1 MLRLNDV
8 TIARGTRILYEH
20 ATAVADAAD
29 RVGLVGE
36 NGCGKSSLFA
46 AILGELAPEAGTIDA
61 PPLERISH
69 VAQSVVETDEEA
81 LAYVLSGH
89 APLMAAK
96 KEAEEAAESG
106 DAMREAA
113 ALAQLAEVNEGA
125 VRAQALTIMGGLGF
139 LPADATALVKSFSGG
154 WRNRLALARAL
165 MRPADLLLLDEPTN
179 HLDMDSLIWLEAWL
193 KRVHCTVIIISH
205 DREFLDRATN
215 TTWAIENGK
224 LERYGGNYS
233 FYETQRIEKM
243 RLQDAAAK
251 AYERQASHLAAF
263 IERFRYKATKA
274 RQAQSRIKML
284 DKLQAVEP
292 VRARRE
298 WRFEFP
304 VPERTPEHLIDI
316 EHLTLGYGEHVV
328 LKDVTLTIRS
338 GDRVGV
344 LGVNGAGKSTLIKAI
359 AGTLEPMSG
368 TLRRGQG
375 LVIGYFAQ
383 HQLEQ
388 LDLESTPLEVFKHK
402 APTVREQELR
412 DWLGRFRFSGDFAD
426 TKIRTFSGGEKAR
439 LALALIAWD
448 KPNLLVLDEPTNH
461 LDMATREALTMALS
475 QFEGALLLVSH
486 DRHLLRSTC
495 DSLILVHDGSCGAYD
510 GDLDDYAA
518 LVLEHRKS
526 VLEADR
532 QSRAVP
538 QAEPQVNRREERRQ
552 AAQERARIA
561 ELRKPLKRELDKV
574 AQERAQKAALKKPL
588 LKKLADL
595 EKRMNEGNAK
605 LAELDAKIADSGWYA
620 SAAPEEVQT
629 VMKERGLLADEVAK
643 IEEEWLTVS
652 EEIEAIG

>member
-510 GDLDDYAA
+510 GDPDDYAA

-552 AAQERARIA
+552 A
-561 ELRKPLKRELDKV
+561 

>member
-388 LDLESTPLEVFKHK
+388 LDLESPPLEVFKHK

-552 AAQERARIA
+552 
-561 ELRKPLKRELDKV
+561 V

>member
-426 TKIRTFSGGEKAR
+426 TRIRTFSGGEKAR

-552 AAQERARIA
+552 AAQERA
-561 ELRKPLKRELDKV
+561 
-574 AQERAQKAALKKPL
+574 QKAALKKPL

>member
-205 DREFLDRATN
+205 DREFLDRSTN

-552 AAQERARIA
+552 AAQERA
-561 ELRKPLKRELDKV
+561 
-574 AQERAQKAALKKPL
+574 QKAALKKPL

-595 EKRMNEGNAK
+595 EKSMNEGNAK

-652 EEIEAIG
+652 EEIEAIV

>member
-8 TIARGTRILYEH
+8 SIGRGTRILYEH
-20 ATAVADAAD
+20 ATAVADMSD

-46 AILGELAPEAGTIDA
+46 AILGELSPEAGSIDA
-61 PPLERISH
+61 PPQDRIAH
-69 VAQSVVETDEEA
+69 VAQTVVETDEKA
-81 LAYVLSGH
+81 LDYVLSGH
-89 APLMAAK
+89 APLVAAK
-96 KEAEEAAESG
+96 AELAAAQTSG

-125 VRAQALTIMGGLGF
+125 VRAQAQTILCGLGF
-139 LPADATALVKSFSGG
+139 LPADDVRDVKSFSGG

-193 KRVHCTVIIISH
+193 KRVRCTVVIISH

-215 TTWAIENGK
+215 VTWAIENGK

-233 FYETQRIEKM
+233 FYEMQRLEKIK
-243 RLQDAAAK
+243 LQDAAAK
-251 AYERQASHLAAF
+251 AYEREASHLSAF

-284 DKLQAVEP
+284 EKLKAVEP
-292 VRARRE
+292 VKARRE

-316 EHLTLGYGEHVV
+316 EHLKLGYGDHVV
-328 LKDVTLTIRS
+328 LNDVMLTIRA

-359 AGTLEPMSG
+359 ADTLTPMAG

-388 LDLESTPLEVFKHK
+388 LDLTSSPIEVFKHK

-412 DWLGRFRFSGDFAD
+412 DWLGKFRFSGDFAD
-426 TKIRTFSGGEKAR
+426 AKIDLFSGGEKAR

-461 LDMATREALTMALS
+461 LDMATREALTLALS

-495 DSLILVHDGSCGAYD
+495 DKLILVHDGACGEYD

-532 QSRAVP
+532 AARTTAAP
-538 QAEPQVNRREERRQ
+538 AAAEPAVNRKEERRLE
-552 AAQERARIA
+552 AQERAR
-561 ELRKPLKRELDKV
+561 
-574 AQERAQKAALKKPL
+574 KAALKKPL
-588 LKKLADL
+588 QKKLEAA
-595 EKRMNEGNAK
+595 EKAMNAANEK
-605 LAELDAKIADSGWYA
+605 LAALDAKIGDTDWYA
-620 SAAPEEVQT
+620 SAAPEEVQS
-629 VMKERGLLADEVAK
+629 VMKERGLLADEVSTL
-643 IEEEWLTVS
+643 EETWLALS
-652 EEIEAIG
+652 EDIEAIG

>member
-426 TKIRTFSGGEKAR
+426 TKIQTFSGGEKAR

-552 AAQERARIA
+552 AAQERA
-561 ELRKPLKRELDKV
+561 
-574 AQERAQKAALKKPL
+574 QKAALKKPL

-605 LAELDAKIADSGWYA
+605 LAELDTKIADSGWYA

>member
-20 ATAVADAAD
+20 GTAVADAAD

-69 VAQSVVETDEEA
+69 VAQSVVETDEGA

-538 QAEPQVNRREERRQ
+538 QAEPQVNRKEERRQ
-552 AAQERARIA
+552 AAQERAQR
-561 ELRKPLKRELDKV
+561 
-574 AQERAQKAALKKPL
+574 AALKKPL

>member
-125 VRAQALTIMGGLGF
+125 VRAQALTIMGGVGF

-552 AAQERARIA
+552 AAQERA
-561 ELRKPLKRELDKV
+561 
-574 AQERAQKAALKKPL
+574 QKAALKKPL

>member
-292 VRARRE
+292 MRARRE

-552 AAQERARIA
+552 AAQERA
-561 ELRKPLKRELDKV
+561 
-574 AQERAQKAALKKPL
+574 QKAALKKPL

>member
-292 VRARRE
+292 VRAQRE

-368 TLRRGQG
+368 TLRRCQG

-552 AAQERARIA
+552 AAQERA
-561 ELRKPLKRELDKV
+561 
-574 AQERAQKAALKKPL
+574 QKAALKKPL

>member
-251 AYERQASHLAAF
+251 AYERQASQLAAF

-552 AAQERARIA
+552 AAQERA
-561 ELRKPLKRELDKV
+561 
-574 AQERAQKAALKKPL
+574 QKAALKKPL

>member
-426 TKIRTFSGGEKAR
+426 TKIWTFSGGEKAR

-552 AAQERARIA
+552 AAQERA
-561 ELRKPLKRELDKV
+561 
-574 AQERAQKAALKKPL
+574 QKAALKKPL

>member
-96 KEAEEAAESG
+96 KEAEEAAKSG

-193 KRVHCTVIIISH
+193 KRVHCTVVIISH

-316 EHLTLGYGEHVV
+316 EHLTLGYGEHIV

-552 AAQERARIA
+552 AAQERA
-561 ELRKPLKRELDKV
+561 
-574 AQERAQKAALKKPL
+574 QKAALKKPL

-629 VMKERGLLADEVAK
+629 VMKERGLLADELAK

>member
-193 KRVHCTVIIISH
+193 KHVHCTVIIISH

-552 AAQERARIA
+552 AAQERA
-561 ELRKPLKRELDKV
+561 
-574 AQERAQKAALKKPL
+574 QKAALKKPL

>member
-205 DREFLDRATN
+205 DREFLDRTTN

-552 AAQERARIA
+552 AAQERA
-561 ELRKPLKRELDKV
+561 
-574 AQERAQKAALKKPL
+574 QKAALKKPL

>member
-165 MRPADLLLLDEPTN
+165 MRPSDLLLLDEPTN

-495 DSLILVHDGSCGAYD
+495 YSLILVHDGSCGAYN

-552 AAQERARIA
+552 A
-561 ELRKPLKRELDKV
+561 

>member
-552 AAQERARIA
+552 AAQERA
-561 ELRKPLKRELDKV
+561 
-574 AQERAQKAALKKPL
+574 QKAALKKPL

>member
-368 TLRRGQG
+368 TLRCGQG

-552 AAQERARIA
+552 AAQERA
-561 ELRKPLKRELDKV
+561 
-574 AQERAQKAALKKPL
+574 QKAALKKPL

>member
-552 AAQERARIA
+552 AS
-561 ELRKPLKRELDKV
+561 
-574 AQERAQKAALKKPL
+574 QERAQKAALKKPL

>member
-518 LVLEHRKS
+518 LVLKHRKS

-538 QAEPQVNRREERRQ
+538 QAEPQVNRRQERRQ
-552 AAQERARIA
+552 A
-561 ELRKPLKRELDKV
+561 

-595 EKRMNEGNAK
+595 EKSMNEGNAK

>member
-233 FYETQRIEKM
+233 FYETQCIEKM

-552 AAQERARIA
+552 AAQERA
-561 ELRKPLKRELDKV
+561 
-574 AQERAQKAALKKPL
+574 QKAALKKPL

>member
-402 APTVREQELR
+402 APTMREQELR

-552 AAQERARIA
+552 AAQERA
-561 ELRKPLKRELDKV
+561 
-574 AQERAQKAALKKPL
+574 QKAALKKPL

>member
-402 APTVREQELR
+402 APAVREQELR

-552 AAQERARIA
+552 AAQERA
-561 ELRKPLKRELDKV
+561 
-574 AQERAQKAALKKPL
+574 QKAALKKPL

-595 EKRMNEGNAK
+595 EKSMNEGNAK

>member
-552 AAQERARIA
+552 AAQERA
-561 ELRKPLKRELDKV
+561 
-574 AQERAQKAALKKPL
+574 QKAALKKPL

-652 EEIEAIG
+652 EEIEAIS

>member
-552 AAQERARIA
+552 AAQERA
-561 ELRKPLKRELDKV
+561 
-574 AQERAQKAALKKPL
+574 QKAALKKPL

-605 LAELDAKIADSGWYA
+605 LAELDAKIADSCWYA

>member
-8 TIARGTRILYEH
+8 SIGRGTRILYEH
-20 ATAVADAAD
+20 ATAVADMSD

-46 AILGELAPEAGTIDA
+46 AILGELSPEAGFIDA
-61 PPLERISH
+61 PPQDRIAH
-69 VAQSVVETDEEA
+69 VAQTVVETDEKA
-81 LAYVLSGH
+81 LDYVLSGH
-89 APLMAAK
+89 APLVAAK
-96 KEAEEAAESG
+96 AELAAAQTSG

-125 VRAQALTIMGGLGF
+125 VRAQAQTILCGLGF
-139 LPADATALVKSFSGG
+139 LPADDVRDVKSFSGG

-193 KRVHCTVIIISH
+193 KRVRCTVVIISH

-215 TTWAIENGK
+215 VTWAIENGK

-233 FYETQRIEKM
+233 FYEMQRLEKIK
-243 RLQDAAAK
+243 LQDAAAK
-251 AYERQASHLAAF
+251 AYEREASHLSAF

-284 DKLQAVEP
+284 EKLKAVEP
-292 VRARRE
+292 VKARRE

-316 EHLTLGYGEHVV
+316 EHLKLGYGDHVV
-328 LKDVTLTIRS
+328 LNDVMLTIRA

-359 AGTLEPMSG
+359 ADTLTPMAG

-388 LDLESTPLEVFKHK
+388 LDLTSSPIEVFKHK

-412 DWLGRFRFSGDFAD
+412 DWLGKFRFSGGFAD
-426 TKIRTFSGGEKAR
+426 AKIDRFSGGEKAR

-461 LDMATREALTMALS
+461 LDMATREALTLALS

-495 DSLILVHDGSCGAYD
+495 DKLILVHDGACGEYD

-532 QSRAVP
+532 AARTTAVP
-538 QAEPQVNRREERRQ
+538 AAAEPAVNRKEERRLE
-552 AAQERARIA
+552 AQERAR
-561 ELRKPLKRELDKV
+561 
-574 AQERAQKAALKKPL
+574 KAALKKPL
-588 LKKLADL
+588 QKKLEAA
-595 EKRMNEGNAK
+595 EKAMNAANEK
-605 LAELDAKIADSGWYA
+605 LAALDAKIGDTDWYA
-620 SAAPEEVQT
+620 SAAPEEVQS
-629 VMKERGLLADEVAK
+629 VMKERGLLADEVSTL
-643 IEEEWLTVS
+643 EETWLALS
-652 EEIEAIG
+652 EDIEAIG

>member
-69 VAQSVVETDEEA
+69 VAQSVVETDEGA

-495 DSLILVHDGSCGAYD
+495 DSLILVHDGSCCAYD

-552 AAQERARIA
+552 AAQERA
-561 ELRKPLKRELDKV
+561 
-574 AQERAQKAALKKPL
+574 QKAALKKPL

-605 LAELDAKIADSGWYA
+605 LAELDTKIADSGWYA